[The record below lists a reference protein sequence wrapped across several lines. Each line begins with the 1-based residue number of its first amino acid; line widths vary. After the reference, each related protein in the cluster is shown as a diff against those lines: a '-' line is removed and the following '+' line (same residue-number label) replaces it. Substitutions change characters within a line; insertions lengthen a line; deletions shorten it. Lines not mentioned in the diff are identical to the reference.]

1 MYILITRYITLIS
14 VDAVFDV
21 GSDSDLR
28 RELGARL
35 GLTFSKTRAL
45 RALAVIC
52 PWDAQKVTFWE
63 QRNGRCCEITI
74 MFRSMPARPMMCP
87 VPAGHKIGV
96 SPLNIVRYAAPKL
109 RLHRF

>member
-63 QRNGRCCEITI
+63 QRNGRFCEMTI
-74 MFRSMPARPMMCP
+74 MFPSIQTRPMMFS
-87 VPAGHKIGV
+87 VFAEHKNGV
-96 SPLNIVRYAAPKL
+96 SPLKIVR
-109 RLHRF
+109 

>member
-63 QRNGRCCEITI
+63 RRNGRFCEMTI
-74 MFRSMPARPMMCP
+74 IFFSMRAQPMVCT
-87 VPAGHKIGV
+87 VRAGHKNGV
-96 SPLNIVRYAAPKL
+96 SPLKIVRYAAPKL

>member
-52 PWDAQKVTFWE
+52 PWDAQNVTFGE
-63 QRNGRCCEITI
+63 RRYVRFREMSI
-74 MFRSMPARPMMCP
+74 MFRSRPARQ
-87 VPAGHKIGV
+87 
-96 SPLNIVRYAAPKL
+96 
-109 RLHRF
+109 